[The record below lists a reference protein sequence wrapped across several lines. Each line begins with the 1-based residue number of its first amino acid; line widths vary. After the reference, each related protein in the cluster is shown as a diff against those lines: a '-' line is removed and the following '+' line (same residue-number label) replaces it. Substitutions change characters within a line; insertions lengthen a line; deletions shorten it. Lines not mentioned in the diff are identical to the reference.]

1 MIRSNKLDVLV
12 FDFFGVI
19 CSEVAPFWL
28 ARYFSPSD
36 AIAIKRDIVGRA
48 DTGEISQEELFK
60 QLGELSGQT
69 ASSVVEQWMQHVLIC
84 DPIVKLLDEYSQR
97 FRLALLT
104 NSPSPFVRQ
113 ILEFWNLSSRF
124 ESIVVSSEVA
134 LAKPDPRIYMLMLE
148 RIQATPAQCLMIDDN
163 LQNIN
168 GAEAVGMR
176 GHHFLDEPRLRKT
189 LYQLSVKI

>member
-28 ARYFSPSD
+28 ARYFSPDD
-36 AIAIKRDIVGRA
+36 AISIKRDIVGRA

-60 QLGELSGQT
+60 QLGELCGQT
-69 ASSVVEQWMQHVLIC
+69 ASNVAEQWMQHVLIS
-84 DPIVKLLDEYSQR
+84 DQMVSLLDEYSQR

-104 NSPSPFVRQ
+104 NSPSSFVRQ
-113 ILEFWNLSSRF
+113 ILEFRDLDSRF

-134 LAKPDPRIYMLMLE
+134 LAKPDPRIYLLMLE

-163 LQNIN
+163 LQNID

-176 GHHFLDEPRLRKT
+176 GHHFLNEAQLRNT
-189 LYQLSVKI
+189 LYQLSVEN